1 MLSNHGALVKPVKID
16 AHIHIALDGS
26 DWRKAKARHANGP
39 DERWI
44 RETLAAY
51 AQAGF
56 TYLRDGGDKWGVCTR
71 AARLAGEYG
80 IRYATPAFPLY
91 PKGQYGSFLGLPF
104 ADFVEYRALVEQ
116 AICQGAT
123 FVKLMLSGILD
134 FDCYGKITS
143 PGLPTSY
150 VAQLVAYA
158 HEKGLPVMAHVN
170 TAALVTQA
178 LDAGVDSI
186 EHGLLIDAATCEK
199 LAASNVVWVPT
210 IAPVQAAYDS
220 GKFSP
225 DVTQRI
231 CREQVA
237 AVAAVVERGGLVALG
252 SDAGSA
258 GVPHVAGALR
268 EHELLG
274 VSDAALQRGTHALV
288 SRFPGC

>member
-1 MLSNHGALVKPVKID
+1 MKID
-16 AHIHIALDGS
+16 AHIHIALDGA
-26 DWRKAKARHANGP
+26 DWRQAKLRHANGP

-44 RETLAAY
+44 REMLAAY

-56 TYLRDGGDKWGVCTR
+56 TYLRDGGDKWGVSAC
-71 AARLAGEYG
+71 AAQLAGEYG

-91 PKGQYGSFLGLPF
+91 PKGQYGDFLGLPF
-104 ADFVEYRALVEQ
+104 ADFAEYRTLVDQAL
-116 AICQGAT
+116 CQGAT

-143 PGLPTSY
+143 PGLSALA

-170 TAALVTQA
+170 TAALVSQA

-186 EHGLLIDAATCEK
+186 EHGLLMDAATCEK
-199 LAASNVVWVPT
+199 LAAGNVVWVPT
-210 IAPVQAAYDS
+210 IAPVQAAHDS

-225 DVTQRI
+225 EVTQRI
-231 CREQVA
+231 CREQAA
-237 AVAAVVERGGLVALG
+237 AVAAVVKQGGLVALG

-258 GVPHVAGALR
+258 GVPHVAGAFR
-268 EHELLG
+268 ECELLG
-274 VSDAALQRGTHALV
+274 VSDAALQRGAHVLV
-288 SRFPGC
+288 NRFPGC

>member
-1 MLSNHGALVKPVKID
+1 MKLVKID

-26 DWRKAKARHANGP
+26 DWRQAKARHANGP
-39 DERWI
+39 NECWI
-44 RETLAAY
+44 HETLAAY

-56 TYLRDGGDKWGVCTR
+56 TYLRDGGDKWGVSAC
-71 AARLAGEYG
+71 AAQLAGEYG

-91 PKGQYGSFLGLPF
+91 PKGQYGNFLGLPF
-104 ADFVEYRALVEQ
+104 ADFDEYCTHVDQ

-143 PGLPTSY
+143 LGLPAPA

-170 TAALVTQA
+170 TAALVAQA

-186 EHGLLIDAATCEK
+186 EHGLLMDAATCEK
-199 LAASNVVWVPT
+199 LAASNAVWVPT
-210 IAPVQAAYDS
+210 IAPVRAAHDS

-231 CREQVA
+231 CCEQAA

-258 GVPHVAGALR
+258 GMPHVAGALR

-274 VSDAALQRGTHALV
+274 VPDTALERGARVLTA
-288 SRFPGC
+288 RFPGC

>member
-1 MLSNHGALVKPVKID
+1 MKTVKID

-26 DWRKAKARHANGP
+26 DWRQAKARHANGP

-56 TYLRDGGDKWGVCTR
+56 TYLRDGGDKWGVCAC

-80 IRYATPAFPLY
+80 ICYATPAFPLY

-104 ADFVEYRALVEQ
+104 ADFAEYRTLVDQ

-143 PGLPTSY
+143 PGLPALAA
-150 VAQLVAYA
+150 AQLVAYA

-170 TAALVTQA
+170 TAALVSQA
-178 LDAGVDSI
+178 LDAGVDSV
-186 EHGLLIDAATCEK
+186 EHGLLMDAATCEK

-210 IAPVQAAYDS
+210 IAPVQAAHDS
-220 GKFSP
+220 GNFSSE
-225 DVTQRI
+225 VTQRI
-231 CREQVA
+231 CREQAA
-237 AVAAVVERGGLVALG
+237 AVAAVAKRGGLVALG

-268 EHELLG
+268 EYELLG
-274 VSDAALQRGTHALV
+274 VPDAALQRGAHALV